1 MRISDWSSD
10 VCSSDLFDRRQR
22 NPVVVLAL
30 RQVEQRQHGA
40 GLAAGRILRENLGD
54 PALAL
59 RRPGAGR
66 RLQSGLGDNLA
77 AHRSIPPH
85 TMSSEPMSAT
95 VPASEWPLASTS
107 MDARKATP
115 GARTSPLSG

>member
-59 RRPGAGR
+59 RRPGEGR

-77 AHRSIPPH
+77 AHRSISPN
-85 TMSSEPMSAT
+85 TMSSEPMIAT
-95 VPASEWPLASTS
+95 VSASMWPLERKS
-107 MDARKATP
+107 MAARKAKP
-115 GARTSPLSG
+115 GARILHL